1 MLIKNKVSKI
11 FNLES
16 LRSIWAV
23 LIGAFV
29 GIYIGLEKKEYVN
42 LVSPLGEIYLD
53 ILEMCVLPI
62 LLSAITVSIS
72 RLMVDHGG
80 SDYIK
85 KILLTFLIFIF
96 ISSLLGST
104 SGFIT
109 QPGSDLDS
117 DSLTTLGSVVQ
128 KAGQPNLEMSL
139 STRYIEPE
147 KESVLIGFVY
157 DLIPDNIFY
166 ALSRGDNL
174 KVLFFAIL
182 FGAGIGALKKDS
194 SLALISVMDSV
205 SGTFIKIV
213 QWLMYLLPFAFCGLI
228 SATLSK
234 IGVDALVGLVKFVC
248 VVIASYFMLSLI
260 SAFVMWKR
268 TGSFMRPIQALR
280 EPALLSLV
288 TSSMMAT
295 LPATITTM
303 HRILGYDKRS
313 VDLIIPLSFTLCRI
327 GPTMYFALATMFVTQ
342 LYNVELDLEGV
353 FVVIIGSVIAG
364 TATAGSS
371 GVTLLAM
378 LGLILSA
385 LRLPLEAVLVLFIV
399 IDPIIAPFRV
409 LASVHAAC
417 AITTLVLPQK
427 NIKNEIGNSDLSY
440 SGMGAQ
446 PK

>member
-1 MLIKNKVSKI
+1 MFFYDRLKKVI
-11 FNLES
+11 NFES
-16 LRSIWAV
+16 LKSIWAV
-23 LIGAFV
+23 LIGAGV
-29 GIYIGLEKKEYVN
+29 GVYIGVEKKEYVS
-42 LVSPLGEIYLD
+42 LVAPMGEIYLD

-85 KILLTFLIFIF
+85 KILIVFLIFITF
-96 ISSLLGST
+96 ASVLGTT

-109 QPGSDLDS
+109 RPGSNLDTNA
-117 DSLTTLGSVVQ
+117 LTTLGSVVQ
-128 KAGQPNLEMSL
+128 SSGKPNLEMSL
-139 STRYIEPE
+139 STPYIEPE
-147 KESVLIGFVY
+147 KESIIVGFVF
-157 DLIPDNIFY
+157 DLVPNNIFD

-182 FGAGIGALKKDS
+182 FGTGIGALKKQS

-228 SATLSK
+228 SSTLSK
-234 IGVDALVGLVKFVC
+234 IGVEALVGLIKFVC
-248 VVIASYFMLSLI
+248 VVIGSYIFLSLGSGI
-260 SAFVMWKR
+260 IVWRR
-268 TGSFMRPIQALR
+268 TGSLDLSVKALR
-280 EPALLSLV
+280 EPALLALV
-288 TSSMMAT
+288 TSSIMAA
-295 LPATITTM
+295 LPATITAMNKT
-303 HRILGYDKRS
+303 LGYNKRS

-327 GPTMYFALATMFVTQ
+327 GPTMYFALATMFVAQ
-342 LYNVELDLEGV
+342 LYDVKLDLESI
-353 FVVIIGSVIAG
+353 FVVIVGSVIAG

-385 LRLPLEAVLVLFIV
+385 LKLPLEAVIILFIV

-409 LASVHAAC
+409 LVSVHAAC
-417 AITTLVLPQK
+417 AIATLVLPK
-427 NIKNEIGNSDLSY
+427 KELSLNNT
-440 SGMGAQ
+440 
-446 PK
+446 